1 MGKCKIDP
9 NNPKGAKC
17 LKRFTVKC
25 VGKER
30 KNYAETNFER
40 ITASPEALAPHMTR
54 YDYCDAYAP
63 FIAADGENYETE
75 EEAIEATTYWLNQPA
90 EEGQK

>member
-1 MGKCKIDP
+1 MGKCKIYP

-25 VGKER
+25 VGKEC

-54 YDYCDAYAP
+54 YDDWDAYAP

-75 EEAIEATTYWLNQPA
+75 EEAIEATVYWLNRSTK
-90 EEGQK
+90 EG

>member
-25 VGKER
+25 VGKEC

-40 ITASPEALAPHMTR
+40 ITASPGTLAKELSTIFCNGFGR
-54 YDYCDAYAP
+54 
-63 FIAADGENYETE
+63 IQILE
-75 EEAIEATTYWLNQPA
+75 WLNQPA
-90 EEGQK
+90 KEE